1 MKAQELFS
9 ALLHPDLTGPVDIE
23 IDALGYDSRNLQ
35 KNHCFIAIPGTV
47 RDGHEF
53 IAGAIAAGASAIVCE
68 KLPEVLDPNVC
79 YCKVKDSAGA
89 AAVLF
94 SKWYDYPSTKLQL
107 VGVTGTNGK
116 TTIASLLFDL
126 FSSMG
131 YACGLISTVI
141 YKVGNETFPSS
152 HTTPDTAAL
161 NALLRKMVDGGCQ
174 YCFMEVSSHAVVQE
188 RIAGLEFRGG
198 IFTNITQD
206 HLDFHKTFDAY
217 IRAKQEFF
225 SQLPKSAFALTN
237 ADDKNGMIMLQN
249 SKAHK
254 ATYGMTHACDYPVKI
269 LEHHM
274 EGTLLKLD
282 GEPLW
287 VNFIGAFNAYNLCA
301 VYGTARLLGAN
312 KHEILEQLSKLSPV
326 SGRFENIRSAG
337 GITAIVDYAHT
348 PDALENVLDSI
359 RELIQP
365 DQHVITVVGCGGNR
379 DAGKRPI
386 MARIAA
392 ERSDKLILTSD
403 NPRLEDP
410 LEILRQMETGLDTS
424 EMKQKTITIE
434 DRKNAIRTAVHLAG
448 KNDIILVAGKG
459 HEDYQIIGTEKH
471 HFDDREI
478 VRELFTQLNK

>member
-9 ALLHPDLTGPVDIE
+9 VLDHPNLVGPVDTEIE
-23 IDALGYDSRNLQ
+23 ALGYDSRCLQ
-35 KNHCFIAIPGTV
+35 KNHCFIAIPGTLK
-47 RDGHEF
+47 DGHDF
-53 IAGAIAAGASAIVCE
+53 IPAAIAAGVSAIVCE
-68 KLPEVLDPNVC
+68 KLPSTITPGVC
-79 YCKVKDSAGA
+79 YCQVKDSAGA
-89 AAVLF
+89 AASLF
-94 SKWYDYPSTKLQL
+94 NKWYDYPSKKLQL

-116 TTIASLLFDL
+116 TTTASLLFDL
-126 FSSMG
+126 FTAMG
-131 YACGLISTVI
+131 YACGLISTVV
-141 YKVGNETFPSS
+141 YKIGTETFPSS

-161 NALLRKMVDGGCQ
+161 NALLSRMVASGCQ
-174 YCFMEVSSHAVVQE
+174 YCFMEVSSHSIVQE
-188 RIAGLEFRGG
+188 RIAGLEFKGG

-217 IRAKQEFF
+217 IKAKQAFF
-225 SQLPKSAFALTN
+225 TQLPKTAFALTN
-237 ADDKNGMIMLQN
+237 ADDKNGMVMLQN
-249 SKAHK
+249 SKAK
-254 ATYGMTHACDYPVKI
+254 KVTYALSHACDFPVKI

-274 EGTLLKLD
+274 EGTLLEMD
-282 GEPLW
+282 GEQLW

-301 VYGTARLLGAN
+301 VYGTARLLGAQ
-312 KHEILEQLSKLSPV
+312 KHEILEHLSQLKPV
-326 SGRFENIRSAG
+326 NGRFENIQSAG

-359 RELIQP
+359 LELIQP
-365 DQHVITVVGCGGNR
+365 GQHIITVVGCGGNR

-410 LEILRQMETGLDTS
+410 MDILHQMESGLDTPNLQ
-424 EMKQKTITIE
+424 QKSITIE
-434 DRKNAIRTAVHLAG
+434 DRKNAIRTAVHLAQ

-471 HFDDREI
+471 HFDDKEV